1 MNTVIHERTSIL
13 PHLSFIIWHAIHHIT
28 SSLSVSHHNCPQS
41 TENAL
46 ANVQLDSDYHFN
58 LNQNE
63 PTVNVFLMM
72 NDDNLITRKM
82 YKLNTKRATNHP
94 SLVEDKRELWAT
106 ALVIPPLVQQRK
118 QCLSDWHPI
127 SISTFH
133 QCRDPLF
140 IVFVILVEVRKDVL
154 LFLLWITFIEFRETG
169 GHKNYSQHHHLY
181 LDFFCLLL
189 SNPVC
194 VELKNVLLQLY
205 PPQP

>member
-1 MNTVIHERTSIL
+1 
-13 PHLSFIIWHAIHHIT
+13 
-28 SSLSVSHHNCPQS
+28 
-41 TENAL
+41 
-46 ANVQLDSDYHFN
+46 
-58 LNQNE
+58 
-63 PTVNVFLMM
+63 M

-94 SLVEDKRELWAT
+94 SLVEDKRELWAA
-106 ALVIPPLVQQRK
+106 ALVIPPLVQQHK

-194 VELKNVLLQLY
+194 EECSSPIISSTTLVFSGLNEWTELVYYLSTTTIEAVAARGFSCAVAGRLPKSSSHSNSIR
-205 PPQP
+205 